1 MKLSFTAP
9 LQGMWDEMQPNL
21 VDHNI
26 TAVRNGESATFT
38 GDEDDIDCF
47 ISKHYDGSGLNLQV
61 EPVAQPKSR
70 KPS

>member
-1 MKLSFTAP
+1 MKIRFTAP
-9 LQGMWDEMQPNL
+9 LQGMWDEMQVNL

-26 TAVRNGESATFT
+26 AAERNGETATFT

-47 ISKHYDGSGLNLQV
+47 ISKHYDGSGLNIV
-61 EPVAQPKSR
+61 CEPVTPSKTR